1 MGLFLDAAIKW
12 DQLSDTSY
20 DITIGHRH
28 VSKTLHIVFRPID
41 FDHLSG
47 IHYAKDIDFGLH
59 RREYRGKKL
68 VQALISQKLEDT
80 RIEKSVNWSKISERL
95 SSIMVI
101 EEILD
106 SNCSV
111 YQFNPR
117 KLPFHSTITAAYF
130 LYSELKQE
138 GIFLFVDQ
146 EEALCYCKSIFKE
159 HGNDYRRN
167 QTRWTV
173 LKKSKRV
180 KDTKTTLFIHPSFQE
195 KSP

>member
-59 RREYRGKKL
+59 RREYRG
-68 VQALISQKLEDT
+68 
-80 RIEKSVNWSKISERL
+80 N
-95 SSIMVI
+95 
-101 EEILD
+101 
-106 SNCSV
+106 
-111 YQFNPR
+111 
-117 KLPFHSTITAAYF
+117 
-130 LYSELKQE
+130 
-138 GIFLFVDQ
+138 Q

-180 KDTKTTLFIHPSFQE
+180 KDAKTTLFIHPSFQE